1 MEEEENP
8 SRCEECE
15 YYATRTDLLQN
26 HIKSV
31 HEKILRYSCAY
42 CTYASFFRNTVRHH
56 LKSTHPSEELYIK
69 KIGCIECETDS
80 NHSHTVERRAINQ
93 TSEQNCNL
101 CGLKCSGNSALKRHL
116 IASHPGTK
124 MFKCNQCSYE
134 YNWRWKVR
142 VHKTNLHG
150 QASNECDRCVFKMKL
165 NPLLLEH
172 RRKEHGMFIRKP
184 KEHEEMQLANNL
196 CEFCGFPAWSIKEQR
211 RHMPDVLNDKEVLI
225 CQKCDELFKKE
236 EVLWFHMTGKHKN
249 DRTCRM
255 IEILGNKLGPSWTKD

>member
-1 MEEEENP
+1 MKSNHPDSQSRSFKRIGCTPCDLDKVHLKCFVPGRVTRIRRKVLNLKTTIDIGEEENP
-8 SRCEECE
+8 LRCEECE

-101 CGLKCSGNSALKRHL
+101 CGLKCSGNNALKRHL
-116 IASHPGTK
+116 KASHPGTK
-124 MFKCNQCSYE
+124 MFKCDQCSYE
-134 YNWRWKVR
+134 CNWRGKIR
-142 VHKTNLHG
+142 VHRTTLHS
-150 QASNECDRCVFKMKL
+150 AIDSAIDVF
-165 NPLLLEH
+165 
-172 RRKEHGMFIRKP
+172 
-184 KEHEEMQLANNL
+184 
-196 CEFCGFPAWSIKEQR
+196 
-211 RHMPDVLNDKEVLI
+211 
-225 CQKCDELFKKE
+225 
-236 EVLWFHMTGKHKN
+236 
-249 DRTCRM
+249 
-255 IEILGNKLGPSWTKD
+255 TK

>member
-1 MEEEENP
+1 MFYVCNRARFKIHVDLTI
-8 SRCEECE
+8 SLE
-15 YYATRTDLLQN
+15 YTAAGHLIKVCIVCLVYSVMPQYVHEQSAYTTRTDLLQN

-42 CTYASFFRNTVRHH
+42 CTYASFSRNTVRHH
-56 LKSTHPSEELYIK
+56 LKRTHPPEELHIK
-69 KIGCIECETDS
+69 KIGCTKCETDS
-80 NHSHTVERRAINQ
+80 NHSHTVERRATNQ

-101 CGLKCSGNSALKRHL
+101 CGLKYSGNNALRRHL
-116 IASHPGTK
+116 KASHPGTK
-124 MFKCNQCSYE
+124 MFKCDQCSYE

-150 QASNECDRCVFKMKL
+150 QAPNECDRCVFKMKL

-211 RHMPDVLNDKEVLI
+211 RHMLMVSVKR
-225 CQKCDELFKKE
+225 
-236 EVLWFHMTGKHKN
+236 KN
-249 DRTCRM
+249 
-255 IEILGNKLGPSWTKD
+255 